1 MFSKCAFIKFL
12 KIQSFVSLLLSDNV
26 NCAWGSKTKFYK
38 FIHTLPVVKHKIF
51 NYGTITMVQFIL
63 LIHFMMCRL
72 KVIMLSCGQISNIL
86 CHALFVLPYLDTFIL
101 VFSNQVQH
109 GIFEWNILMKPIYFY
124 QFVYLLYHLYSLIIC

>member
-26 NCAWGSKTKFYK
+26 NCAWGSKTIFYK

-72 KVIMLSCGQISNIL
+72 KLWRNLQYSLPC
-86 CHALFVLPYLDTFIL
+86 FVCSSVSRY
-101 VFSNQVQH
+101 
-109 GIFEWNILMKPIYFY
+109 IYFGIR
-124 QFVYLLYHLYSLIIC
+124 YSLIKSNMVFLNEIFSWNQFTFTNLYTFYIICIF

>member
-38 FIHTLPVVKHKIF
+38 FIHTLPVVKHKIY
-51 NYGTITMVQFIL
+51 NYGTITIVQFIL

-72 KVIMLSCGQISNIL
+72 KVIMLSCGQISKL
-86 CHALFVLPYLDTFIL
+86 CLFFRISPHLFWYQ